1 MGKKVLPPIGQ
12 RIVVAEAVA
21 SGLTVAEY
29 APNSAAHEEF
39 RKLAKAVDKVLK
51 K

>member
-1 MGKKVLPPIGQ
+1 
-12 RIVVAEAVA
+12 VAEAVA

-29 APNSAAHEEF
+29 ASNSAAHEEF
-39 RKLAKAVDKVLK
+39 RELAKAVLKVLK

>member
-1 MGKKVLPPIGQ
+1 V
-12 RIVVAEAVA
+12 VVAEAVA

-29 APNSAAHEEF
+29 APNSPAHEEF
-39 RKLAKAVDKVLK
+39 RELAKAVQKVLK